1 MIPPNRGY
9 ATINTTK
16 FLMTKKNQ
24 RFDGD
29 EKNEHDDNFNLN
41 LLSLLQSSVSL
52 SFETICI

>member
-16 FLMTKKNQ
+16 FLMTKKNE

-29 EKNEHDDNFNLN
+29 EKNEHDDNFNLYKV
-41 LLSLLQSSVSL
+41 LLV
-52 SFETICI
+52 